1 MKKGYGTMRNI
12 RRRYHFKGR
21 VKGVGFRYKATYA
34 ARTLGLTGWVRN
46 EYDGSVSMEVQ
57 GKAEYIDSLISK
69 LFADRVIDIQDLSV
83 TEIALVPSLLEKTF
97 REKY

>member
-1 MKKGYGTMRNI
+1 MKQV

-21 VKGVGFRYKATYA
+21 VQGVGFRYKATYA

-46 EYDGSVSMEVQ
+46 EYDGTVSMEVQ
-57 GKAEYIDSLISK
+57 GKEEYIDSLICK
-69 LFADRVIDIQDLSV
+69 LFSDRVIEIEDMRVSDI
-83 TEIALVPSLLEKTF
+83 AMVPPFLEKTF

>member
-1 MKKGYGTMRNI
+1 MKQV

-21 VKGVGFRYKATYA
+21 VQGVGFRYKATYA

-46 EYDGSVSMEVQ
+46 EYDGTVSMEVQ
-57 GKAEYIDSLISK
+57 GKEEYIDSLICK
-69 LFADRVIDIQDLSV
+69 LFSDRVIEIEDMKVSDI
-83 TEIALVPSLLEKTF
+83 AMVPPFLEKTF

>member
-1 MKKGYGTMRNI
+1 MKQV

-21 VKGVGFRYKATYA
+21 VQGVGFRYKATYA
-34 ARTLGLTGWVRN
+34 ARALGLTGWVKN

-57 GKAEYIDSLISK
+57 GNADYIDCLISK
-69 LFADRVIDIQDLSV
+69 LFSDRIIEIEDLTVS
-83 TEIALVPSLLEKTF
+83 EISLVSGLMERTF

>member
-1 MKKGYGTMRNI
+1 MKI
-12 RRRYHFKGR
+12 VRRHYSFSGR
-21 VKGVGFRYKATYA
+21 VQGVGFRYKATYA

-57 GKAEYIDSLISK
+57 GREEYIDSLISK
-69 LFADRVIDIQDLSV
+69 LFSDRIIEIENMDM
-83 TEIALVPSLLEKTF
+83 TEIPLKVERNF